1 MSQKGD
7 ESLETLFAKPEV
19 KEFTEAVLDRAV
31 TDGFQLMLAAFFFLK
46 LLSDFA
52 EEKGWPPMVKRA
64 AFRAAFDWIC
74 ELSPDPEPFAEE
86 VTPDK
91 DSIGERALAVARNHV
106 MKVAETLE
114 LSGWDQHSTAGF
126 LRDLAVQIDG
136 AAAGIF
142 PEGQDA
148 SGQGQG

>member
-31 TDGFQLMLAAFFFLK
+31 TDGSQLMLAAFFFLK
-46 LLSDFA
+46 MLSDFA
-52 EEKGWPPMVKRA
+52 EGKGWPPMVKRA
-64 AFRAAFDWIC
+64 AFRAACDWIC
-74 ELSPDPEPFAEE
+74 ELSPDPEPFAED
-86 VTPDK
+86 VAPDK
-91 DSIGERALAVARNHV
+91 DALGERALAAARNHV

-114 LSGWDQHSTAGF
+114 LSGWDRRSTAGF
-126 LRDLAVQIDG
+126 LKDLAIQIDG
-136 AAAGIF
+136 AAAGLF